1 MSRAERIAG
10 VLLAVVIGVV
20 GFLSVTVWALCPN
33 C

>member
-20 GFLSVTVWALCPN
+20 GAMSLTVWAVCPH